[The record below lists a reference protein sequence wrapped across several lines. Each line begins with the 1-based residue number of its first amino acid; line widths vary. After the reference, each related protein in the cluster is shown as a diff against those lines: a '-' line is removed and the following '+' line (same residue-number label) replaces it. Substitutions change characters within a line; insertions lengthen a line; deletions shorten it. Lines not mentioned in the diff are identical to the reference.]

1 MADNLSQEKG
11 QEAQQLPSEKSRLD
25 RVIDVVAAIFVP
37 IINLLCAAGIL
48 KGLLVIGVSLGAVS
62 QDSTTYLIAN
72 AMADSL
78 FYFLPMFLAYTAAK
92 RFGGNPFTCVII
104 AGILL
109 YPGLTEVLAA
119 GDTISFLAIPIKGAV
134 YHSSVL
140 PILLAAY
147 FLAVLERAV
156 SSRLPD
162 VLKGFLTPLICIF
175 VGGTVTLFAFGPI
188 GAFVGEWLAVGY
200 EAIYVV
206 SPILTGLVIGAIFQ
220 PMVIFGLHWA
230 LMIISMNNVAV
241 LGSDT
246 ILALFAASIFA
257 QGGAALAVM
266 LKTKSTSYKSVC
278 GAAVVS
284 AIFGITEPALFG
296 VTLPRK
302 KPLLAVCAGGG
313 AGGMV
318 AGFSGAQASAFAIPS
333 ATTFPIFFGNGF
345 ALMIVSVLVGFAV
358 SFALTMLLKF
368 EATPEETE
376 QADSKR

>member
-1 MADNLSQEKG
+1 MADNLSQEKW

-119 GDTISFLAIPIKGAV
+119 GDTISFLGIPIKGAV

-257 QGGAALAVM
+257 QGGAGAVRRDASPQETAPCR
-266 LKTKSTSYKSVC
+266 LCGRRCRRHGCRLLRRTGERVCNSVRHHLSHLFWQRIRVDDRLRSRRFRRELC
-278 GAAVVS
+278 AHNAAE
-284 AIFGITEPALFG
+284 IRGN
-296 VTLPRK
+296 
-302 KPLLAVCAGGG
+302 AGGDR
-313 AGGMV
+313 AGG
-318 AGFSGAQASAFAIPS
+318 FKEI
-333 ATTFPIFFGNGF
+333 
-345 ALMIVSVLVGFAV
+345 
-358 SFALTMLLKF
+358 
-368 EATPEETE
+368 
-376 QADSKR
+376 ADTVNV